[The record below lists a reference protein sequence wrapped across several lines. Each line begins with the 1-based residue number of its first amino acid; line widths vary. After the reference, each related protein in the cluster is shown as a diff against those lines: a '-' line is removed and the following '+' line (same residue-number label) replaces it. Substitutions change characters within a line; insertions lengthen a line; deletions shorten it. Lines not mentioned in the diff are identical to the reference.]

1 MIAADYEGRYRGQ
14 CDRHRA
20 NPPVGGFAPGGDIPS
35 RRPRRSWPGCSASA
49 NATLPGPNESDA
61 TGVPVLPHRR
71 AWCARSRSCW
81 DGGRMDDDV
90 TPVVP
95 GRIPGGRARPA
106 RVAGWRSASPRSCS
120 RRCSALR
127 MTAGHGTHRLR
138 PPRSEQLLGER
149 YGSSSMASP
158 PPNGR

>member
-95 GRIPGGRARPA
+95 GESLADERAFPSWLPAPG
-106 RVAGWRSASPRSCS
+106 AGGGLA
-120 RRCSALR
+120 
-127 MTAGHGTHRLR
+127 
-138 PPRSEQLLGER
+138 LGEP
-149 YGSSSMASP
+149 AQL
-158 PPNGR
+158 